1 MNPQN
6 MALWLGAWL
15 YGFESHDALEESLY
29 HLGSPLDLD
38 TLREI
43 RQAVSPRMEEIE
55 PAVRL
60 ILGGPG
66 QPPALPPGD
75 IADYAMEH
83 GVVVLNAQSLEDG
96 GRTHYAL
103 IEGKLHDIGEFLP
116 APAHISPGQADQQL
130 SQATYA
136 AASLIDASPEPTP
149 TSPAQPRLRVGYLT
163 DHYDLPGMPLG
174 VPDRAGKL
182 LARAN
187 RVEAIIEASG
197 YQKGDIHL
205 MPLWRHIR
213 EARMCAVEY
222 ALSEWA
228 KERRDASL

>member
-6 MALWLGAWL
+6 TALWLGAWL
-15 YGFESHDALEESLY
+15 YGLESHEALEESLY
-29 HLGSPLDLD
+29 HLGSYLDLD
-38 TLREI
+38 TLRYI
-43 RQAVSPRMEEIE
+43 RTAVSPRMTEVE

-60 ILGGPG
+60 VLGGPG
-66 QPPALPPGD
+66 QPPALPPGEL
-75 IADYAMEH
+75 ANRAMET
-83 GVVVLNAQSLEDG
+83 GAIILNAIHPETG
-96 GRTHYAL
+96 ARTHFAL
-103 IEGKLHDIGEFLP
+103 IDQELHDVGEFLP

-136 AASLIDASPEPTP
+136 AASLIDASNEPTP
-149 TSPAQPRLRVGYLT
+149 DSPANPRLRVGYLT
-163 DHYDLPGMPLG
+163 DHYDLPGMPAG
-174 VPDRAGKL
+174 VPERAGKL

-222 ALSEWA
+222 TLIEWSR
-228 KERRDASL
+228 ERQAASS